1 MQQRYDFLLRK
12 FSKVSITLETSG
24 THGTA
29 WLEDIEEPDLFRG

>member
-12 FSKVSITLETSG
+12 FSKVSITLETSV
-24 THGTA
+24 TVVTK